1 MPSLEDALNKKHK
14 NENINENESTS
25 TIEIEKS
32 YSHIVGSARDSDS
45 VSGQDNAHEKKE
57 IFYYEVCGTYA
68 RTIRRNMMKS
78 IFYAI

>member
-1 MPSLEDALNKKHK
+1 MPSLEDALNKKYEK
-14 NENINENESTS
+14 ENIKEDESTS